1 MAKNN
6 SSRRIFC
13 LIAALCAAALALP
26 SASAQ
31 AQVFLNASEIIAP
44 SDYPIDALKRGDEG
58 ITTFQLRV
66 GRDGRAEKCDILVS
80 SGHAS
85 LDDAVCRLML
95 EKAKFDVSAITLNTE
110 IPAYT
115 NRVRWNVPVTFPRLL
130 YRGVTTVAQSP
141 STIDPN
147 KIRCTYSD
155 GIVRYVNVGTSCN
168 RDVLTTEVIKDGKV
182 YRLGIIDKY
191 IEDFKKTKSADSAF
205 NAALLL
211 MENEYPDGVFYMEQS
226 SARGSSAASSV
237 LCGLYANELSAEF
250 GKFNPNQALEY
261 CILSYKQ
268 TYSPGVVDISNQI
281 YSTYGARLDKAIYD
295 RAKSTIKPR
304 VQTEYARLIT
314 PGNEVVRSKDYP
326 SRENSKQIGGK
337 TSVFMLISAQGQIES
352 CIITQSTYSYRLDQT
367 VCKRMREAGT
377 FVPAVVDGQ
386 TSAQWLLKTVNWK
399 PWAGSREPS
408 RSILMNIILGILGAA
423 L

>member
-1 MAKNN
+1 MAKSN
-6 SSRRIFC
+6 STRSIFR
-13 LIAALCAAALALP
+13 LMAAISAACISLP
-26 SASAQ
+26 STSAQ
-31 AQVFLNASEIIAP
+31 AQVFLNPSEIITPA
-44 SDYPIDALKRGDEG
+44 DYPTDALKRGDEG
-58 ITTFQLRV
+58 ITTFKLGI
-66 GRDGRAEKCDILVS
+66 GRDGRAWKCDVLVS
-80 SGHAS
+80 SGHTI

-147 KIRCTYSD
+147 KIRCAYSD
-155 GIVRYVNVGTSCN
+155 GRVRYVNVGASCN
-168 RDVLTTEVIKDGKV
+168 RDVLTTKVVKDGKV
-182 YRLGIIDKY
+182 YKLGIIEKY
-191 IEDFKKTKSADSAF
+191 IDDFKMTNSPDAAF
-205 NAALLL
+205 NAALILL
-211 MENEYPDGVFYMEQS
+211 ENEYPDGIYYMEQA
-226 SARGSSAASSV
+226 SARGNSAASLT
-237 LCGLYANELSAEF
+237 LCGLYANELSSEF

-261 CILSYKQ
+261 CILSYRQ
-268 TYSPGVVDISNQI
+268 AYSPGAVDTSNQI

-304 VQTEYARLIT
+304 VHTQYARLIT
-314 PGNEVVRSKDYP
+314 PGNEVVRSNDYP

-352 CIITQSTYSYRLDQT
+352 CIVTQSTYSYRLDQM

-377 FVPAVVDGQ
+377 FAPAVVDGQ
-386 TSAQWLLKTVNWK
+386 TSAQWILKTVDWK
-399 PWAGSREPS
+399 PWAGSQEPS
-408 RSILMNIILGILGAA
+408 GSIWLNIILGILGAA